1 VFGRKDLQGGGALV
15 DIGVHMLES
24 AHFLMGSPRPVSATA
39 STFCYIGDKPCEVEA
54 PWGPWDHASYTVED
68 LAVGMIRFENGAMLT
83 IESSFAAHI
92 ERDLWNVQVMGE
104 KGGANFETG
113 QLFTDVGGFMMTSTP
128 AHLSETQ
135 PFEYKMRHFVEVAR
149 GVRYNEV
156 PPEHGLMVQQM
167 LDAIYESAA
176 KGREVTVF

>member
-1 VFGRKDLQGGGALV
+1 
-15 DIGVHMLES
+15 
-24 AHFLMGSPRPVSATA
+24 
-39 STFCYIGDKPCEVEA
+39 
-54 PWGPWDHASYTVED
+54 
-68 LAVGMIRFENGAMLT
+68 MIRFENGAMLT